1 MEALLELLVST
12 STTGVAEAATDERLE
27 LLLAD
32 FLACARAGRSRQD
45 AGPFEQDGV
54 AGTAALLALRSSA
67 ADLDDVDWRSLHHPG
82 SVVWPVVVALAMQ
95 SDSAGEPL
103 GRAARAGYATAA
115 TIADHLGSTHRA
127 TWHVTAT
134 AGALGA
140 ASAASVML
148 DLPPA
153 GHVRALAL
161 AAANLGGLA
170 LAARERLGAASF
182 NRAAA
187 ATLGMTA
194 ARAASVGTVAVEAFF
209 DAPDGLLQAMSGAGA
224 DGGPRMRGGVLEA
237 SARLYPVSGF
247 LQSTVAS
254 IAALRAQVDGD
265 LIGIR
270 IGLSEGG
277 RSLVDGGAGGPWW
290 DARLSALRAWA
301 SGSPFLAG
309 APCSL
314 DALVEIVEVYGTDL
328 PPGFSDVTVS
338 TNAGEASISAAGP
351 PSLSDSNAQVALREK
366 WTSVLKVD
374 GHQVQELAYGA
385 LAGSAFGAE
394 LREAVLS

>member
-1 MEALLELLVST
+1 MEALLELLART
-12 STTGVAEAATDERLE
+12 STTDVAEAATDDRLE

-32 FLACARAGRSRQD
+32 FLACARAGRSRHD
-45 AGPFEQDGV
+45 AGSFEQDGV
-54 AGTAALLALRSSA
+54 AGTAALLSLRSSA

-127 TWHVTAT
+127 RWHVTAT

-153 GHVRALAL
+153 GHERALAL
-161 AAANLGGLA
+161 AAGNLGGLA
-170 LAARERLGAASF
+170 LAARERRGAASF

-187 ATLGMTA
+187 ATLGLMA
-194 ARAASVGTVAVEAFF
+194 ARAASVGAVAVEASF
-209 DAPDGLLQAMSGAGA
+209 DASDGLLQAMSGAGS
-224 DGGPRMRGGVLEA
+224 DGGLRVRDGVLDA
-237 SARLYPVSGF
+237 SARLYPVTGF
-247 LQSTVAS
+247 LQSAVAS
-254 IAALRAQVDGD
+254 VAALRAQVDGD
-265 LIGIR
+265 LLGIR
-270 IGLSEGG
+270 IGLAKGAV
-277 RSLVDGGAGGPWW
+277 SLVDGSAGGPWW
-290 DARLSALRAWA
+290 DARVSALRAWA

-309 APCSL
+309 TPCSL
-314 DALVEIVEVYGTDL
+314 DGLVEIVEVYGTDL
-328 PPGFSDVTVS
+328 PPGHSDVTVS
-338 TNAGEASISAAGP
+338 TAAGEASISAAGP
-351 PSLSDSNAQVALREK
+351 PSFSDSNAQVALREK
-366 WTSVLKVD
+366 WSSVLRVD
-374 GHQVQELAYGA
+374 GRQLEELAHGA

-394 LREAVLS
+394 LREALLS

>member
-1 MEALLELLVST
+1 M
-12 STTGVAEAATDERLE
+12 AEAATDDRLE

-32 FLACARAGRSRQD
+32 FLACARAGRSRHD
-45 AGPFEQDGV
+45 AGSFEQDGV

-153 GHVRALAL
+153 GHERALAL
-161 AAANLGGLA
+161 AAGNLGGLA
-170 LAARERLGAASF
+170 LAARERRGAASF

-187 ATLGMTA
+187 ATLGLMA
-194 ARAASVGTVAVEAFF
+194 ARAASVGAVAVEAPF
-209 DAPDGLLQAMSGAGA
+209 DAPDGLLQAMSGAGS
-224 DGGPRMRGGVLEA
+224 DGGLRVRGGVLDA

-265 LIGIR
+265 LLGIR
-270 IGLSEGG
+270 IGLAKGARVAGRRQRRRTVVGRPSERPARLGVGESLPRGYTVQPGWARGDRGG
-277 RSLVDGGAGGPWW
+277 VRDGSASWALGRHRLDSRRRSVDLGCRTPVTLRLERAGGP
-290 DARLSALRAWA
+290 A
-301 SGSPFLAG
+301 
-309 APCSL
+309 
-314 DALVEIVEVYGTDL
+314 
-328 PPGFSDVTVS
+328 
-338 TNAGEASISAAGP
+338 
-351 PSLSDSNAQVALREK
+351 
-366 WTSVLKVD
+366 
-374 GHQVQELAYGA
+374 
-385 LAGSAFGAE
+385 
-394 LREAVLS
+394 